1 MLSCVGFMLQKE
13 EIASLLR
20 LLETNQIKTNS
31 VVRLQTA
38 KLDNIVCNMYVYL
51 IVTGWV
57 TMLSSLKLC
66 IFMIGCKFG
75 QFERRYQMQR
85 MRNYKEKVLFNTSFF
100 PPSQVSYQVSVNFQS

>member
-20 LLETNQIKTNS
+20 LLETNQIKTNSVVRLQTKSVVRLQTKSVVRLQTNS

-66 IFMIGCKFG
+66 IF
-75 QFERRYQMQR
+75 YDR
-85 MRNYKEKVLFNTSFF
+85 MFCF
-100 PPSQVSYQVSVNFQS
+100 